1 MTNEVIHIIDAIN
14 VIIERSILIVIL
26 ITVLQM
32 RVSMRKGGAEE

>member
-32 RVSMRKGGAEE
+32 RGDMRKGGAV